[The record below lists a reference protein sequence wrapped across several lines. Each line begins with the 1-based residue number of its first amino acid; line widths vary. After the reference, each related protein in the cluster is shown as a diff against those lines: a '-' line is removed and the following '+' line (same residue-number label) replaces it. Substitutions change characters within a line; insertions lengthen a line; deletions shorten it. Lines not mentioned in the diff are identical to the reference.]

1 MRSPDLSGVAPRVA
15 TMSAARATSARA
27 SRAGFRCGECGWTS
41 PRWVG
46 RCGQCQAWGTV
57 GDRTLSASTAAALR
71 ARPITQVDAQ
81 DGRAVPSGIDELD
94 RVLGGGLV
102 PGGVVL
108 LAGEP
113 GVGKSTL
120 ALEVAAAAAGTT
132 LYVTGEETTA
142 QVRQRADRTG
152 SVHERLYLAAVRDL
166 DDVLSHAEQ
175 VSPDLLVLDSI
186 QTITASGVEG
196 AAGSPSQVRG
206 VAAGLVSLAKQ
217 VGTSVLLVGHV
228 TKDGAVAGPRVLE
241 HLVDVVVMFEGDRH
255 SRLRLLRGV
264 KNRFGASDEVGC
276 LDLDESG
283 IRSVPDPGRLF
294 LSANP
299 QPVPGRCWTVTLEGR
314 RALPVE
320 IQALVGPEA
329 VGSPRRV
336 ATGLA
341 SNRVALLLAVLDR
354 RTGARLTGQDVYVA
368 TVGGLSVTEP
378 AGDLATALAI
388 GSAAADVPLPA
399 GIGAVGEVGLD
410 GEIRAV
416 GGLRHRVVELARV
429 GARRVLVPASRTDSD
444 EAAPR
449 VDGCEVVEVGSLTEA
464 ILRAQRPLLSTAAP
478 ADHGR

>member
-1 MRSPDLSGVAPRVA
+1 MPTARGAASTKSG
-15 TMSAARATSARA
+15 
-27 SRAGFRCGECGWTS
+27 RAGFGCSECGWTS

-57 GDRTLSASTAAALR
+57 GDRQLTAAGAAELR

-81 DGRAVPSGIDELD
+81 GGRATPSGIDELD

-120 ALEVAAAAAGTT
+120 ALEVAAGARGTA
-132 LYVTGEETTA
+132 LYATGEETTA

-166 DDVLSHAEQ
+166 DEVLGHAEQ
-175 VSPDLLVLDSI
+175 VRPDLLVLDSV
-186 QTITASGVEG
+186 QTVTASGVEG
-196 AAGSPSQVRG
+196 SAGSPSQVRG
-206 VAAGLVSLAKQ
+206 VAAALVSLAKQ

-264 KNRFGASDEVGC
+264 KNRFGPSDEVGC
-276 LDLDESG
+276 LDLDETG
-283 IRSVPDPGRLF
+283 IRSVADPGRLF

-320 IQALVGPEA
+320 VQALVGPETS
-329 VGSPRRV
+329 GNPRRV
-336 ATGLA
+336 TTGLPA
-341 SNRVALLLAVLDR
+341 SRVSLLLAVLDR
-354 RTGARLTGQDVYVA
+354 RTGARLGGHDVYVS
-368 TVGGLSVTEP
+368 TVGGLTVNEP
-378 AGDLATALAI
+378 AGDLAAALAI
-388 GSAAADVPLPA
+388 GSAAADVPLPP
-399 GIGAVGEVGLD
+399 GVGAIGEVGLD

-416 GGLRHRVVELARV
+416 SGVRHRVNELVRV
-429 GARRVLVPASRTDSD
+429 GARRVLVPAARSSSD
-444 EAAPR
+444 EAVPV
-449 VDGCEVVEVGSLTEA
+449 VDGCEVVPVASLVEA
-464 ILRAQRPLLSTAAP
+464 VLRAQRPLLSATTGTRN
-478 ADHGR
+478 GR

>member
-1 MRSPDLSGVAPRVA
+1 MASV
-15 TMSAARATSARA
+15 RA
-27 SRAGFRCGECGWTS
+27 SGRTGKAGFRCSECGWTS
-41 PRWVG
+41 TRWVG

-57 GDRTLSASTAAALR
+57 ADRALSVAGAAERA
-71 ARPITQVDAQ
+71 ARPITEVDAV
-81 DGRAVPSGIDELD
+81 DGRATPSGIDELD

-120 ALEVAAAAAGTT
+120 ALEVAARAPGTT
-132 LYVTGEETTA
+132 LYATGEETVA

-152 SVHERLYLAAVRDL
+152 SVHDRLYLAAVRDL
-166 DDVLSHAEQ
+166 DEVLTHAEQ
-175 VSPDLLVLDSI
+175 VSPSLLVLDSI

-196 AAGSPSQVRG
+196 ASGSPSQVRG
-206 VAAGLVSLAKQ
+206 VAAALVSLAKQ

-228 TKDGAVAGPRVLE
+228 TKDGSVAGPRVLE

-255 SRLRLLRGV
+255 SRLRLLRGI

-294 LSANP
+294 LSGNP

-320 IQALVGPEA
+320 VQALVGPDSA
-329 VGSPRRV
+329 GNPRRV
-336 ATGLA
+336 STGLPA
-341 SNRVALLLAVLDR
+341 NRVALLLAVLDR
-354 RTGARLTGQDVYVA
+354 RTGMRLTGSDVYVA
-368 TVGGLSVTEP
+368 TVGGLSVNEP
-378 AGDLATALAI
+378 AGDLAVALAI

-399 GIGAVGEVGLD
+399 GVGAVGEVGLD
-410 GEIRAV
+410 GEVRPV
-416 GGLRHRVVELARV
+416 GGIRHRVSELARV
-429 GARRVLVPASRTDSD
+429 GARRVLVPATRSD
-444 EAAPR
+444 GDETAPR
-449 VDGCEVVEVGSLTEA
+449 VDGCEVVQVATLA
-464 ILRAQRPLLSTAAP
+464 DAVRAAQRPLLAAAP
-478 ADHGR
+478 TRHQGAVEGDHRA

>member
-1 MRSPDLSGVAPRVA
+1 M
-15 TMSAARATSARA
+15 ARAQA
-27 SRAGFRCGECGWTS
+27 SSRGFRCTECGWAS

-46 RCGQCQAWGTV
+46 RCGGCAAWGTV
-57 GDRTLSASTAAALR
+57 GDRALTPAGASELR
-71 ARPITQVDAQ
+71 ARPITEVDVQ
-81 DGRAVPSGIDELD
+81 DGTAVPTGIDELD

-120 ALEVAAAAAGTT
+120 ALEAAAGAPGTT

-152 SVHERLYLAAVRDL
+152 SVHDRLYLAAVRDM
-166 DDVLSHAEQ
+166 DEVLGHAEQ
-175 VSPDLLVLDSI
+175 VNPSLLVLDSI
-186 QTITASGVEG
+186 QTITAGGVDG

-206 VAAGLVSLAKQ
+206 VAAALVSLAKQ

-264 KNRFGASDEVGC
+264 KNRFGPSDEVGC

-294 LSANP
+294 LSGNP
-299 QPVPGRCWTVTLEGR
+299 QPVPGRCWTATLEGR

-320 IQALVGPEA
+320 VQALVGTDA
-329 VGSPRRV
+329 SATPRRV
-336 ATGLA
+336 STGMA

-354 RTGARLTGQDVYVA
+354 RTGAMLAGRDVYVA
-368 TVGGLSVTEP
+368 TVGGLCVNEP

-388 GSAAADVPLPA
+388 GSAAADVPLPS
-399 GIGAVGEVGLD
+399 GVGAVGEVGLD
-410 GEIRAV
+410 GEVRAV
-416 GGLRHRVVELARV
+416 SGVKHRVAELARV
-429 GARRVLVPASRTDSD
+429 GARRVLVPATRTDGD
-444 EAAPR
+444 EAVPT
-449 VDGCEVVEVGSLTEA
+449 VDGCEVVPVSSLTEA
-464 ILRAQRPLLSTAAP
+464 ILRAQRPLLSAA
-478 ADHGR
+478 AQRGRQA

>member
-1 MRSPDLSGVAPRVA
+1 MVNAK
-15 TMSAARATSARA
+15 A
-27 SRAGFRCGECGWTS
+27 SSRGFRCSECGWTS
-41 PRWVG
+41 TRWVG

-57 GDRTLSASTAAALR
+57 ADRSLSPAGATELA
-71 ARPITQVDAQ
+71 ARPITEVNAQ
-81 DGRAVPSGIDELD
+81 DGRATPSGIDELD

-120 ALEVAAAAAGTT
+120 ALEVAASAPGTT
-132 LYVTGEETTA
+132 LYVTGEETVA

-152 SVHERLYLAAVRDL
+152 SVHDRLYLAPVRDL
-166 DDVLSHAEQ
+166 DEVLTHAEA
-175 VSPDLLVLDSI
+175 VGPSLLVLDSI
-186 QTITASGVEG
+186 QTITANGVEG
-196 AAGSPSQVRG
+196 ASGSPSQVRG
-206 VAAGLVSLAKQ
+206 VAAALVSLAKQ

-255 SRLRLLRGV
+255 SRLRLLRGI

-294 LSANP
+294 LSGNP

-320 IQALVGPEA
+320 VQALVGGDSA
-329 VGSPRRV
+329 GNPRRV
-336 ATGLA
+336 STGLPA
-341 SNRVALLLAVLDR
+341 NRVALLLAVLER
-354 RTGARLTGQDVYVA
+354 RTGMRLNGSDVYVA
-368 TVGGLSVTEP
+368 TVGGLSVNEP
-378 AGDLATALAI
+378 AGDLAVALAI
-388 GSAAADVPLPA
+388 GSAAAEVPLPA
-399 GIGAVGEVGLD
+399 GVGAVGEVGLD
-410 GEIRAV
+410 GEVRPV
-416 GGLRHRVVELARV
+416 GGIRHRVGELARV
-429 GARRVLVPASRTDSD
+429 GARRVLVPATRSDGD

-449 VDGCEVVEVGSLTEA
+449 IDGCEVLPVATLADAVRA
-464 ILRAQRPLLSTAAP
+464 AQRPLLAAAP
-478 ADHGR
+478 SRDHVGAQHDQRA

>member
-1 MRSPDLSGVAPRVA
+1 MADHALTSA
-15 TMSAARATSARA
+15 SAA
-27 SRAGFRCGECGWTS
+27 E
-41 PRWVG
+41 
-46 RCGQCQAWGTV
+46 
-57 GDRTLSASTAAALR
+57 LK
-71 ARPITQVDAQ
+71 ARPITEVDAH
-81 DGRAVPSGIDELD
+81 DGRATPSGIDELD

-120 ALEVAAAAAGTT
+120 ALEVAARASGTT
-132 LYVTGEETTA
+132 LYVTGEETVA
-142 QVRQRADRTG
+142 QVRQRADRTS

-166 DDVLSHAEQ
+166 DDVLTHAEQ
-175 VSPDLLVLDSI
+175 VSPSLLVLDSI

-206 VAAGLVSLAKQ
+206 VAAALVSLAKQ

-255 SRLRLLRGV
+255 SRLRLLRGI

-294 LSANP
+294 LSGNP

-320 IQALVGPEA
+320 VQALVSSDS
-329 VGSPRRV
+329 GSTPRRV
-336 ATGLA
+336 STGLPA
-341 SNRVALLLAVLDR
+341 NRVSLLLAVLER
-354 RTGARLTGQDVYVA
+354 RTSMRLNGSDVYVA
-368 TVGGLSVTEP
+368 TVGGLSMNEP
-378 AGDLATALAI
+378 AGDLAIALAV

-399 GIGAVGEVGLD
+399 GVGAVGEVGLD
-410 GEIRAV
+410 GEVRPVSGI
-416 GGLRHRVVELARV
+416 RHRVNELARV
-429 GARRVLVPASRTDSD
+429 GARRVLVPATRSD
-444 EAAPR
+444 GDEPAPTIH
-449 VDGCEVVEVGSLTEA
+449 GCDVVPVASLA
-464 ILRAQRPLLSTAAP
+464 DAVRAAQRPLLSAAAP
-478 ADHGR
+478 AEQH